1 MVPQIKDLK
10 GIRILKASFYK
21 ASQEA
26 QGAELLSKNIFEGSL
41 SNDVNPNPVQR
52 TLKALKRTLGAKK
65 KKRVLGLTETKT
77 YK

>member
-41 SNDVNPNPVQR
+41 SNDVNPNPIHG

-65 KKRVLGLTETKT
+65 KKKVLCLTDTKI